1 MNLDI
6 WTTVL
11 VAIVP
16 AFTAM
21 CTIIGAIIK
30 IINLIKQL
38 KKESNEELD
47 KANAKM
53 LKAYDNIAKINAK
66 ISSIEKHLLE
76 KEKKWVKK
84 D

>member
-1 MNLDI
+1 MNLDL

-21 CTIIGAIIK
+21 CTIIAAIIK
-30 IINLIKQL
+30 IISLIKQL

-47 KANAKM
+47 NANAKM

-76 KEKKWVKK
+76 KEEK
-84 D
+84 

>member
-11 VAIVP
+11 IAIVP

-47 KANAKM
+47 KSNAKL

-76 KEKKWVKK
+76 KEKK
-84 D
+84 

>member
-16 AFTAM
+16 ALTAM

-38 KKESNEELD
+38 KKESNTELD
-47 KANAKM
+47 KSNAKM

-76 KEKKWVKK
+76 KEKK
-84 D
+84 

>member
-47 KANAKM
+47 KANTKM

>member
-76 KEKKWVKK
+76 KENK
-84 D
+84 

>member
-16 AFTAM
+16 SFAAM

-38 KKESNEELD
+38 KKESDEKLD
-47 KANAKM
+47 KSNAKM

-76 KEKKWVKK
+76 KEKK
-84 D
+84 

>member
-16 AFTAM
+16 ALTAM

-30 IINLIKQL
+30 IMNLIKQL
-38 KKESNEELD
+38 KKESNIELD
-47 KANAKM
+47 KSNAKM
-53 LKAYDNIAKINAK
+53 LKAYDNIAKINTK
-66 ISSIEKHLLE
+66 LTSIEKHLLE
-76 KEKKWVKK
+76 KEKK
-84 D
+84 

>member
-47 KANAKM
+47 NANAKM

-76 KEKKWVKK
+76 KEKK
-84 D
+84 